1 MRVLVVGAGGREHA
15 LAWRLSSS
23 PQVTEILTA
32 PGNSG
37 TAGLGE
43 NLPIADTDLDGILAA
58 AQSRAAGLV
67 VVGPEIPLA
76 MGLAD
81 RLNAAGIPAFGPSQA
96 AAQLEA
102 SKSFARDVMAAAG
115 VPGPHYRVFQSTSGA
130 LEYIATHDRPVVVKA
145 DGLAAGKG
153 VAMCASRAGGA
164 SGRSRLHERPG
175 FRSVGRHRSDRGLD
189 RRPGSQRVWIHRR
202 R

>member
-43 NLPIADTDLDGILAA
+43 NLPIADDDLDGILAA
-58 AQSRAAGLV
+58 AESRAADLV

-81 RLNAAGIPAFGPSQA
+81 RLTAAGIPAFGPSQA

-102 SKSFARDVMAAAG
+102 SKSFARDVMAAAD
-115 VPGPHYRVFQSTSGA
+115 VPGPAYRVFQSTSRG
-130 LEYIATHDRPVVVKA
+130 IGIHFN
-145 DGLAAGKG
+145 
-153 VAMCASRAGGA
+153 SRSPGSGQGGWTGRRQRRGDVCLPGGGA
-164 SGRSRLHERPG
+164 SGRPRLHERPG
-175 FRSVGRHRSDRGLD
+175 FRSVGRHHSDRGLD
-189 RRPGSQRVWIHRR
+189 RRPGSQRVWIH
-202 R
+202 